1 LYVQLA
7 ETLQRVSDL
16 CDASLSPSAS
26 SSANLGAGQ
35 SGVVQH
41 ALTDSLD
48 LCGEI
53 VSNTRDAVEV
63 LNDLLNYDKIE
74 VGGLALDLSYVA
86 IEALVDTVLKP
97 FKGPAKKKD
106 VVIVSDLCQLQ
117 AQAQAAGT
125 VPAGRCLALRVM
137 GDKIRLEQ
145 VIRNLL
151 SNALKFTSAMG
162 RITVTL
168 KWVDGGLEHHLV
180 PPQLWKHTPH
190 ATESTLAK
198 HTPATVSTATMI
210 GGSSFLSAGSASTE
224 RYTWRGEP
232 IMERGTSSEPT
243 ALDKP
248 SSSNLSRFSTHST
261 GIHSLMQSS
270 TDPLSCTRYG
280 SVVLQV
286 SDDGTGLTTQQLQ
299 QIFFEGVQFNVN
311 ELQAGQGSGLGL
323 FIAKGR
329 HQCLWW
335 LVFGYHLVLIDG
347 VSLRRHYQ
355 AARRPAYRRI
365 GRPGQGQHL
374 HRGAASLPVRV
385 SCHLCAGCDRHGHR

>member
-1 LYVQLA
+1 LHVQLA
-7 ETLQRVSDL
+7 ELLQRVSDL

-26 SSANLGAGQ
+26 SSANLRDGQ
-35 SGVVQH
+35 SGVLQH

-106 VVIVSDLCQLQ
+106 VVIVSDLSQLQ
-117 AQAQAAGT
+117 TQAQAAGT
-125 VPAGRCLALRVM
+125 VPAGRYLALRVV

-168 KWVDGGLEHHLV
+168 KWVDGGLEYQLM

-198 HTPATVSTATMI
+198 HTPATVSAATMI

-232 IMERGTSSEPT
+232 VIERGTSGEPT
-243 ALDKP
+243 AVDKQP
-248 SSSNLSRFSTHST
+248 SSNLSRFSTHST

-280 SVVLQV
+280 SVVLRV

-323 FIAKGR
+323 FIAKGTIHRLCYFVLVVCDLMRMIVTVYR
-329 HQCLWW
+329 H
-335 LVFGYHLVLIDG
+335 H
-347 VSLRRHYQ
+347 Q
-355 AARRPAYRRI
+355 AARRSAYRRI

-374 HRGAASLPVRV
+374 HRGAAGLSVRV
-385 SCHLCAGCDRHGHR
+385 PHRRCAGCDRHRHR

>member
-1 LYVQLA
+1 LHVQLA
-7 ETLQRVSDL
+7 ELLQRVSDL

-26 SSANLGAGQ
+26 SSANHTDGQ

-106 VVIVSDLCQLQ
+106 VVIVSDLSQLQ
-117 AQAQAAGT
+117 TQAHAAGT
-125 VPAGRCLALRVM
+125 VPAGRYLALRVV

-198 HTPATVSTATMI
+198 HTPATVSAATMI

-232 IMERGTSSEPT
+232 VMDPGNSGEHT
-243 ALDKP
+243 AADKP
-248 SSSNLSRFSTHST
+248 PSSNLSRFSTHST

-280 SVVLQV
+280 SVVLRV

-323 FIAKGR
+323 FIAKGTI
-329 HQCLWW
+329 H
-335 LVFGYHLVLIDG
+335 
-347 VSLRRHYQ
+347 
-355 AARRPAYRRI
+355 
-365 GRPGQGQHL
+365 
-374 HRGAASLPVRV
+374 
-385 SCHLCAGCDRHGHR
+385 

>member
-1 LYVQLA
+1 VDYRVGSSVYKTVSCRAAPLNPLAVIVFLTGLLSVLHVQLA
-7 ETLQRVSDL
+7 ELLQRVSDL

-26 SSANLGAGQ
+26 SSANLGDGQ

-106 VVIVSDLCQLQ
+106 VVIVSDLSQLQ
-117 AQAQAAGT
+117 TQAQAAGT

-162 RITVTL
+162 RITVNL

-180 PPQLWKHTPH
+180 PPQLWKHQSYVVS
-190 ATESTLAK
+190 ATNMNA
-198 HTPATVSTATMI
+198 
-210 GGSSFLSAGSASTE
+210 GSSFMSAGSAATE
-224 RYTWRGEP
+224 RYAGSGESFP
-232 IMERGTSSEPT
+232 ERGTSDDPAVPGKSPPST
-243 ALDKP
+243 HSAASQPAGALSGKSD
-248 SSSNLSRFSTHST
+248 STLTRYSTHST
-261 GIHSLMQSS
+261 GIHSQMQSS

-280 SVVLQV
+280 SVVLRV

-329 HQCLWW
+329 I
-335 LVFGYHLVLIDG
+335 LI
-347 VSLRRHYQ
+347 YF
-355 AARRPAYRRI
+355 
-365 GRPGQGQHL
+365 
-374 HRGAASLPVRV
+374 ASL
-385 SCHLCAGCDRHGHR
+385 CLLLFC